1 MQSKQACYLNY
12 KKIYNTLVAYFN
24 LMLSNLHIAELRQS
38 DCLKDALLY
47 LRQFLTAESSL
58 KMMENVCILPS
69 VLRSQNKRFD
79 LKEKV
84 SFNNCDVT
92 TWKKTIAMHILPSI
106 SRHKSDR
113 LTNLVS

>member
-1 MQSKQACYLNY
+1 MKSKQACYLNY

-38 DCLKDALLY
+38 DCLKDALLD

-58 KMMENVCILPS
+58 QMTENVCILPS
-69 VLRSQNKRFD
+69 FLRSQNKRFD

-106 SRHKSDR
+106 SRRKSDR
-113 LTNLVS
+113 LINMVS